1 MPNRKETT
9 TSEFYCTQCGN
20 KGIPIARKVGSQ
32 REAGHLKKLYCPY
45 CKEETN
51 HAEIRPFG
59 AYDYEDFEREFK
71 LGRFVNGL
79 RVPIDECLTCSK
91 RDCDYNVNGK
101 CWNCKENFNCGHRLL
116 VEVGLD
122 EV

>member
-1 MPNRKETT
+1 MPNRKEIT
-9 TSEFYCTQCGN
+9 TSDFYCVQCGK
-20 KGIPIARKVGSQ
+20 KGIPIARRTGSQ

-59 AYDYEDFEREFK
+59 AYNYEDFELEFR

-79 RVPIDECLTCSK
+79 RVPLDECLK
-91 RDCDYNVNGK
+91 HLVNIM
-101 CWNCKENFNCGHRLL
+101 LM
-116 VEVGLD
+116 VSVGTVKKILIVD
-122 EV
+122 IEY

>member
-20 KGIPIARKVGSQ
+20 NGIPIARKVGSQ

-59 AYDYEDFEREFK
+59 AYNYEDFEREFK

-101 CWNCKENFNCGHRLL
+101 CWNCRENFNCGHRLL

-122 EV
+122 EA